1 MELDVASR
9 ILQTLDKIRDLPTLP
24 VVAQKVAAAAR
35 QANADAATI
44 AKIIEDDPAIM
55 ARILKVVNSPLYAAR
70 EPITSVKQAI
80 ARMGMRTVSNL
91 AVSTSVFSAFKP
103 SEHPGSFDR
112 EQFWKHSISVGIA
125 AQIVHKTASE
135 KVSIPMDRE
144 LLRLAGLLHDIGK
157 ILLDQHFN
165 SEFDAALK
173 LASESNIPLME
184 AEMQTFQADHSMVGA
199 WLGVK
204 WKLSDDVMA
213 VLRRH
218 HNPSTADENY
228 KDMVYVCNI
237 ANYICNKNQI
247 GNGGDSH
254 NPAFDETAWTSLG
267 LSLKDMPRMLELLE
281 QESAKSEILSEFAK
295 E

>member
-1 MELDVASR
+1 MQTDVASR

-24 VVAQKVAAAAR
+24 VVAQKVAAASR
-35 QANADAATI
+35 QANADADTI
-44 AKIIEDDPAIM
+44 ADIIEDDPAIM
-55 ARILKVVNSPLYAAR
+55 ARILKVVNSPLYAGR
-70 EPITSVKQAI
+70 EPITSVKQAV
-80 ARMGMRTVSNL
+80 ARMGMRTISNL

-103 SEHPGSFDR
+103 SDTPSTFDR

-135 KVSIPMDRE
+135 KIAIPMDRE

-165 SEFDAALK
+165 AEFNAALNLSAEK
-173 LASESNIPLME
+173 NTTLIE
-184 AEMQTFQADHSMVGA
+184 AEQETFQADHSMVGA

-218 HNPSTADENY
+218 HNPSTADEKY
-228 KDMVYVCNI
+228 KDMVYVCSI
-237 ANYICNKNQI
+237 ANYICCKNQI
-247 GNGGDSH
+247 GDGGDNHS
-254 NPAFDETAWTSLG
+254 PAFDQTAWASLG
-267 LSLKDMPRMLELLE
+267 LSLNDMPKMLELLE
-281 QESAKSEILSEFAK
+281 QESAKSEILSAFQQ
-295 E
+295 